1 MVHANLRDCKAWQDI
16 GLPLSTTSNVACKM
30 YDAFLTQW
38 VSWTN
43 DPSLGG
49 IEGCKTQLQAADPDF
64 VMGQVLINGIELIGT
79 GNSIRLDKD
88 LDTAVKKMVGLAKTQ
103 GITERERLHVEAL
116 DLFSKGDFPKA
127 CKLWEDILLYQPT
140 DILALK
146 LAHDTYFYMG
156 LAQQLRDCLARAVA
170 HWTPQMPLYGYLK
183 GMYSF
188 GLVETNFYDLAEKT
202 AMEGLALNP
211 HDAWSAH
218 SLAHVYEMRADVNNG
233 LKFMKETENNW
244 KGDYY
249 TALSIYDTHVSKS
262 CFESGSML
270 DIVDTSSML
279 YRLQMEGVNV
289 DNQWK
294 KLATVTKNHA
304 KDQIL
309 IFNDVHILMSLF
321 GAKEID
327 TANEV
332 ITSLQELSKT
342 PGENYQYQICKDL
355 GLPICQAIAE
365 FANGN
370 YSRSVDLLN
379 PVRYRIQNIGGSN
392 AQRDVFN
399 QLLIHAA
406 LKSDSRAHHKLARCL
421 LMERDAFRPNSPMTE
436 RLIRKATAL
445 HNVD

>member
-1 MVHANLRDCKAWQDI
+1 MVHSNLRDCKAWQDI
-16 GLPLSTTSNVACKM
+16 GLPLSTTSNEACKM
-30 YDAFLTQW
+30 YDAFLSQW

-49 IEGCKTQLQAADPDF
+49 IEGCKTRLQAADPDF
-64 VMGQVLINGIELIGT
+64 VMGHVLINGIELTGT

-116 DLFSKGDFPKA
+116 DLFSKG
-127 CKLWEDILLYQPT
+127 
-140 DILALK
+140 
-146 LAHDTYFYMG
+146 
-156 LAQQLRDCLARAVA
+156 
-170 HWTPQMPLYGYLK
+170 YLK

-202 AMEGLALNP
+202 AKEGLVLNP
-211 HDAWSAH
+211 CDAWSAH

-244 KGDYY
+244 KGSDMLACHNYWHWALYHIEKGDYDS
-249 TALSIYDTHVSKS
+249 ALSVYDARVSKS
-262 CFESGSML
+262 CFETASML
-270 DIVDTSSML
+270 DIIDTSSML

-294 KLATVTKNHA
+294 KLARVTKDHA

-309 IFNDVHILMSLF
+309 IFNDAHILMSLF
-321 GAKEID
+321 GAKEIN

-342 PGENYQYQICKDL
+342 PGENYQYQIGKDL

-370 YSRSVDLLN
+370 YSRTVDLLN
-379 PVRYRIQNIGGSN
+379 PVRYQIQNIGGSN

-399 QLLIHAA
+399 LLLIHAA
-406 LKSDSRAHHKLARCL
+406 LKSDSRDHQKLARCL
-421 LMERDAFRPNSPMTE
+421 VLERDAFRPNSPMTE